1 MIATTSAAWA
11 LPKLGKRKAKS
22 WPRRSCARSRQGS
35 ARNLESLALSSAPAT
50 FCTEGGRKGC
60 GCSEKLQPIP
70 RVCLH
75 GGASQGS
82 LDRAGCSVHGGAE
95 SRGWCPLLD
104 VRPGKQQDAGPCS
117 REVLSAAPADVPS
130 ETLAQQQS
138 IIDSVGGK
146 ASFIGWR
153 RGESAAYR
161 ENCTVDEIRAAERCK
176 RRRKSRPEVAITQ

>member
-1 MIATTSAAWA
+1 MIISRA
-11 LPKLGKRKAKS
+11 KNRCVFNGLGNAPPRKHS
-22 WPRRSCARSRQGS
+22 PVSQ
-35 ARNLESLALSSAPAT
+35 LSPAAPA
-50 FCTEGGRKGC
+50 
-60 GCSEKLQPIP
+60 S
-70 RVCLH
+70 
-75 GGASQGS
+75 
-82 LDRAGCSVHGGAE
+82 
-95 SRGWCPLLD
+95 
-104 VRPGKQQDAGPCS
+104 PGLCS

-153 RGESAAYR
+153 RGESAVYR